1 MIAKQ
6 EYIEYLLS
14 TPFNYTCTNMADH
27 KPNLSHDVVSDFL
40 RRERFTPAELWAIVQ
55 PHINDSE
62 TASVIVDDS
71 IQDKRYSNFI
81 ELVKKQYSGN
91 EHGAVKGIDLVNL
104 VHTAGNDDQHWPINY
119 RVFHPDTDGKTKN
132 DHFQEMFRRLITHKH
147 LKARR
152 ILFDAWY
159 ASVDNLKLIH
169 RSGWTF
175 FTTLKS
181 NRLVSLHRDTGY
193 QHLGTLVF
201 DEQTLVT
208 GLVIKLKE
216 IPFKVK
222 LFNGA
227 ARRLVA
233 PNGDID
239 WVITNDLDDSVNLFV
254 DELANDTRWQIETFH
269 RSFKQLT
276 GSERC
281 QCRKARS
288 QRNHLACCY
297 QAWVALQVKAKQ
309 VGQTI
314 YQLRTNLFSD
324 YLKAELASPRIRA
337 ITL

>member
-1 MIAKQ
+1 MIAKH

-40 RRERFTPAELWAIVQ
+40 RRERFTPADLWAIVQ
-55 PHINDSE
+55 ANINDTE
-62 TASVIVDDS
+62 TASIIVDDS
-71 IQDKRYSNFI
+71 IQDKRYSHFI

-91 EHGAVKGIDLVNL
+91 EHGTVKGIGLVNF
-104 VHTAGNDDQHWPINY
+104 VHSGGNDEDFWPVDY
-119 RVFHPDTDGKTKN
+119 RIYHPETDGKTKN
-132 DHFQEMFRRLITHKH
+132 DHFEEMFMRLITHKQ

-152 ILFDAWY
+152 ILFDTWY
-159 ASVDNLKLIH
+159 ASVGNLKLVH

-181 NRLVSLHRDTGY
+181 NRLVSVDRDKGY
-193 QHLGTLVF
+193 QHLSELVLTDKTLVS
-201 DEQTLVT
+201 
-208 GLVIKLKE
+208 GLKVKLKE
-216 IPFKVK
+216 VPFLVK
-222 LFNGA
+222 LFKI
-227 ARRLVA
+227 VA

-239 WVITNDLDDSVNLFV
+239 WIITNDLDVSVNGFV
-254 DELANDTRWQIETFH
+254 AELANDNRWQIENFH
-269 RSFKQLT
+269 RGFKQLT

-309 VGQTI
+309 VGKTI
-314 YQLRTNLFSD
+314 YQLRTGLFSD
-324 YLKAELASPRIRA
+324 YLRQELANPRIQA
-337 ITL
+337 V